1 MGPASVQRIP
11 TTVQRTRR
19 TTRRRRQSN
28 QRPALG
34 TGGERAQR
42 RGYGRALRIVLR
54 QGYGRARR
62 RIVLRRCGRARRR
75 VPGGTAAPGWH
86 APTGMRLEGAG
97 YSDED
102 AAGRPVPA
110 RTRPGAMVRPVAA
123 PGGSATVRPSATPRA
138 SAPPA
143 SPRAMAPR
151 HLQWYGSAYNGTA
164 RRGYYGRRASCNG
177 TARRGADN
185 DNIARPTIRPGAAA
199 RMSRSRSAE
208 GARAGTSSAAAG
220 QEARG

>member
-1 MGPASVQRIP
+1 M
-11 TTVQRTRR
+11 QRTRR

-54 QGYGRARR
+54 RGYGRARR

-110 RTRPGAMVRPVAA
+110 RTRPGAMVRP
-123 PGGSATVRPSATPRA
+123 SATPRA
-138 SAPPA
+138 PAPPA

-220 QEARG
+220 REARG